1 MVIQREI
8 GAEKGNVK
16 KGGKAK
22 IDGEKEGNK
31 KGLEEEEE
39 TRFQQ

>member
-1 MVIQREI
+1 MLKRGME
-8 GAEKGNVK
+8 K
-16 KGGKAK
+16 KGGKVK

-39 TRFQQ
+39 IRF